1 MILIGKHRLPKSILI
16 ILLSMG
22 ISHLLSPVQAS
33 TAWSSPVLVD
43 THSGLDILPSA
54 LQTSNGTLWV
64 AWQSTRNNQST
75 GRTDIIYK
83 TYTNGVWSGDQ
94 NLTSSGWNSGPS
106 LVQLANGTI
115 LAFWS
120 IKSGNSF
127 IVYSRLTNG
136 RAWSPP
142 AQITYPPLNYT
153 HASTP
158 S

>member
-1 MILIGKHRLPKSILI
+1 MALSGKRRVFTSTMI
-16 ILLSMG
+16 ILLALG
-22 ISHLLSPVQAS
+22 IFHLLNPAQGS
-33 TAWSSPVLVD
+33 TAWSSPTLID

-83 TYTNGVWSGDQ
+83 TYTNGVWSSDR

-106 LVQLANGTI
+106 LVQLANCTI

-120 IKSGNSF
+120 ITSATSYL
-127 IVYSRLTNG
+127 VYSSLTNG
-136 RAWSPP
+136 RIWSTP
-142 AQITYPPLNYT
+142 AQVTHTTLNDIQ
-153 HASTP
+153 
-158 S
+158 